1 MISSLLKSV
10 KTSPFGLMAIIFAIL
25 CIGLISLYSVAEIKS
40 NDASSAF
47 LRQIFFLGPALLLM
61 LIFIIIPK
69 KLIHELTPD
78 FIVKG
83 GDYKPEDVVGGDYI
97 QSYGGKVVI
106 LPFVPGFSTTNI
118 IMNRKGKDLTDG
130 EGSS

>member
-10 KTSPFGLMAIIFAIL
+10 KTSPFGLMVIIFAIL

-61 LIFIIIPK
+61 LIFTIIPK
-69 KLIHELTPD
+69 KLIHE
-78 FIVKG
+78 
-83 GDYKPEDVVGGDYI
+83 YI
-97 QSYGGKVVI
+97 YALYVLINLK
-106 LPFVPGFSTTNI
+106 
-118 IMNRKGKDLTDG
+118 
-130 EGSS
+130 